1 MWRYIFTFSLFC
13 SLCLCAEE
21 SDNKAEVGAN
31 RNGKIFYVST
41 TTSSSTFT
49 TASLC
54 FVPAKFT
61 FLPTGLL
68 SKIELLFFFL
78 FLQAS
83 NATVPVA
90 GTKHKDAV
98 VKVEDDVVVE
108 T

>member
-1 MWRYIFTFSLFC
+1 M
-13 SLCLCAEE
+13 
-21 SDNKAEVGAN
+21 
-31 RNGKIFYVST
+31 
-41 TTSSSTFT
+41 SSSEEWREEV
-49 TASLC
+49 ASIS
-54 FVPAKFT
+54 KFT